1 MPYFYTDLDVKIDVD
16 EFIEHCGSDEIE
28 EMIEILTDEGHLKGL
43 NAQPSKTMSIPEIH
57 FTEMM
62 DKIYNNRLLLTT
74 EEEEILNKISKRF

>member
-1 MPYFYTDLDVKIDVD
+1 MPYFYTEVDVQVNVD
-16 EFIEHCGSDEIE
+16 KFISRCGKDEIE

-43 NAQPSKTMSIPEIH
+43 NAQPSKAMSIPEIH

-62 DKIYNNRLLLTT
+62 DKIYNNRLLLTA